1 MLALYKKEIWSFLSS
16 LIGYIVIV
24 VFLLMTGLFMWI
36 FPGEMNQI
44 DRGFADL
51 DTLFLIGP
59 WVFMFLI
66 PAITM
71 RSFSE
76 ERRTGTME
84 LLLTKPLSKV
94 QIILAKFFSGLTLT
108 VIAIIPTLFYYYS
121 INKLGLP
128 EGNIDHGGVWGSYL
142 GLIFLSAVFV
152 SIGMFASS
160 LTSNQIVAFITAV
173 FLSFFLFFGFESIAS
188 FDLLG
193 SFDSWMLNIGIKQ
206 HYSSMS
212 RGVIDTRDV
221 AYFVGV
227 SAIFILLT
235 KFNLETGK
243 Q

>member
-1 MLALYKKEIWSFLSS
+1 
-16 LIGYIVIV
+16 
-24 VFLLMTGLFMWI
+24 
-36 FPGEMNQI
+36 
-44 DRGFADL
+44 
-51 DTLFLIGP
+51 
-59 WVFMFLI
+59 
-66 PAITM
+66 
-71 RSFSE
+71 
-76 ERRTGTME
+76 
-84 LLLTKPLSKV
+84 
-94 QIILAKFFSGLTLT
+94 
-108 VIAIIPTLFYYYS
+108 
-121 INKLGLP
+121 
-128 EGNIDHGGVWGSYL
+128 
-142 GLIFLSAVFV
+142 
-152 SIGMFASS
+152 MFASS